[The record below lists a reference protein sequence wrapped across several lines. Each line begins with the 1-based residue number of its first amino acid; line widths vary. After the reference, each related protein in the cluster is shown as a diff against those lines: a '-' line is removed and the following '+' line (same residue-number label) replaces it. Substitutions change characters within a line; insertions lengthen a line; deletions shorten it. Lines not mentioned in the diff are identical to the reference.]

1 MVIVCTQD
9 PNMIGFA
16 QSPGSG
22 ASVWGNL
29 IVLAAAADLPSAIG
43 QLSPSEPLC
52 LYAHGNNSEIGDSD
66 DTPNGWSWDYTSIA
80 TNLIE
85 NAPETLP
92 CILIYACATS
102 VANFSAAL
110 AVQLESDQAFNG
122 VWCFG
127 WNTPVTIGTT
137 IPAPGVQT
145 LSQQVYL
152 QGSLVNFGAIGQ
164 TFDRRPRRRVSGP
177 RKRHLMH
184 GNEPVFSSPA
194 S

>member
-1 MVIVCTQD
+1 
-9 PNMIGFA
+9 MIDFA

-22 ASVWGNL
+22 ASLWGNL
-29 IVLAAAADLPSAIG
+29 IVLPAADNLPAAIG
-43 QLSPSEPLC
+43 QLAPSEPLC
-52 LYAHGNNSEIGDSD
+52 LYAHGNNSDIGDSD
-66 DTPNGWSWDYTSIA
+66 EIPNGWSWDYTAIA
-80 TNLIE
+80 TMLIA
-85 NAPETLP
+85 NATATLP

-122 VWCFG
+122 LWCFG

-152 QGSLVNFGAIGQ
+152 QGSVVNLGAISR
-164 TFDRRPRRRVSGP
+164 TFDRHTRRRVSGP
-177 RKRHLMH
+177 RKRHHMH
-184 GNEPVFSSPA
+184 ATGSVY
-194 S
+194 